1 MADQTPNDAADR
13 AERDASDQ
21 LALSRICAGDAGA
34 IAVIYDRYA
43 KTALGLALKIVRDV
57 EEAEDI
63 VHDAFLAVVER
74 AHQYHPERGS
84 VAGWLITT
92 VRNLALD
99 RVRRRQRREHIAQEE
114 LRHEPRSI
122 ESDPETLTVMASEGT
137 AVRAALEKLSVA
149 QRETLETAFYEGLSY
164 PEIAARDAVPL
175 GTVKS
180 RASRALWAL
189 RAALGVDEDP
199 EWEQTPAGEEPPSG
213 SSAGIGSPGAPRQ
226 GTSSTGT
233 SSTGPGSKSR
243 RGSPGT

>member
-34 IAVIYDRYA
+34 IAVIYDRYSKA
-43 KTALGLALKIVRDV
+43 ALGLAMKIVRDV

-74 AHQYHPERGS
+74 AHQYQPERGS
-84 VAGWLITT
+84 VAGWLVTT

-114 LRHEPRSI
+114 LRHEPQPI
-122 ESDPETLTVMASEGT
+122 EVDPETLTVLASEGSF
-137 AVRAALEKLSVA
+137 VRAALAKLSAA

-164 PEIAARDAVPL
+164 PEIAARDSVPL

-199 EWEQTPAGEEPPSG
+199 AWGQTPAREEAPDPAPAP
-213 SSAGIGSPGAPRQ
+213 AGPA
-226 GTSSTGT
+226 
-233 SSTGPGSKSR
+233 SKSR
-243 RGSPGT
+243 RGSSDT